1 MTREGSLTLDRGLA
15 LLQAVADAGG
25 EAATISELAV
35 AIGAS
40 RAAVYRLLVPLSER
54 GLVWRDGNKVR
65 LGVGLL
71 RLAGQVL
78 PQLREAA
85 RPVLRELAEK
95 VGATA
100 HLSVAQGDQAQ
111 AVAVV
116 EPSWTSFHVAYR
128 VGTRHPLS
136 AGAAGK
142 AMTLRPGGGEGWV
155 TSSGE
160 LEAGASGVAAPVRG
174 VPGLKASIGVVSLE
188 PLDASVV
195 GPAVVG
201 AAVRLAE
208 VLKQPE

>member
-1 MTREGSLTLDRGLA
+1 MTLDRGLA

-116 EPSWTSFHVAYR
+116 EPTWTSFHVAYR

-142 AMTLRPGGGEGWV
+142 AMTLRPGGEGWV

-174 VPGLKASIGVVSLE
+174 VPGLKASLGVVSLE

-201 AAVRLAE
+201 AAQRLAE

>member
-1 MTREGSLTLDRGLA
+1 VTREGSLTLDRGLA

-142 AMTLRPGGGEGWV
+142 AMTLRPGGDGWV
-155 TSSGE
+155 TSTGE
-160 LEAGASGVAAPVRG
+160 LEVGASGVAAPVRG
-174 VPGLKASIGVVSLE
+174 VPGLRASIGVVSLE
-188 PLDASVV
+188 PLDSVVV
-195 GPAVVG
+195 GPAVV
-201 AAVRLAE
+201 AAALRLTD
-208 VLKQPE
+208 VLRQPE

>member
-1 MTREGSLTLDRGLA
+1 M
-15 LLQAVADAGG
+15 LQAVADAGG

-116 EPSWTSFHVAYR
+116 EPTWTSFHVAYR

-142 AMTLRPGGGEGWV
+142 AMTLRPGGEGWV
-155 TSSGE
+155 TSTGE

-174 VPGLKASIGVVSLE
+174 VPGLRASIGVVSLE
-188 PLDASVV
+188 PLDAAVA
-195 GPAVVG
+195 GPAVV
-201 AAVRLAE
+201 AAALRLAD
-208 VLKQPE
+208 VLRQPE